1 MLLPYMVMYD
11 MYEAVHFSDI
21 YFSTASEGDILFTKE
36 FISPVCLAMRVST
49 LPQHMMRY
57 PMKFCSLTLALLGYK
72 MLPVPF

>member
-11 MYEAVHFSDI
+11 MYEAVHFSDT

-49 LPQHMMRY
+49 FPQHMMRC
-57 PMKFCSLTLALLGYK
+57 PMKFYSLMLALLGYK